1 MQNSINRDN
10 VVRDPNNRYH
20 RYEVIGSGTYKIVYR
35 AFDQLEGF
43 EVAWNEIRLDR
54 FSEAETNQIYNE
66 IKLLSTLNHDK
77 ILRLL
82 DAWNDKKRNM
92 LVFITEFFTSG
103 TIRSY
108 VNDVVRTPTRFVIA
122 KWCKQILEGLN
133 YMHTREPPVIHRDL
147 KCDNLFIDASEGIV
161 KIGDFGLSKAV
172 PTGEAVS
179 CLGTPA
185 YTAPE
190 VYSGKYTT
198 KADIWSFGL
207 CVLEM
212 VTGETP
218 YSECSNMGVIYIKV
232 SNGGLPVALTKVD
245 DSLIADFIT
254 LCLLPADIRPSAAQ
268 LLEHS
273 LITEY
278 DQLTESNAGN
288 DDEHDL
294 DSYVVDFNEPLD
306 NPEYSALLAR
316 HASEVEE
323 LKKEQKAA
331 RARMRQKIRSRNKAA
346 GLLLFDNQK

>member
-1 MQNSINRDN
+1 MHNNFNKEPRD
-10 VVRDPNNRYH
+10 VIRDPNNRY
-20 RYEVIGSGTYKIVYR
+20 RRCEVIGSGSYKIVYR
-35 AFDQLEGF
+35 AYDQEEGI

-54 FSEAETNQIYNE
+54 FSEVETNQIYNE
-66 IKLLSTLNHDK
+66 IKLLADLSHPR
-77 ILRLL
+77 ILRLF
-82 DAWNDKKRNM
+82 DAWNDKKRNV
-92 LVFITEFFTSG
+92 LVFITEFFTNG

-108 VNDVVRTPTRFVIA
+108 VNDVVRTPTRSVIA

-133 YMHTREPPVIHRDL
+133 YMHTHKPPVIHRDL

-161 KIGDFGLSKAV
+161 KIGDFGLSKAI

-190 VYSGKYTT
+190 VYTGKYTT

-218 YSECSNMGVIYIKV
+218 YSECSNMGAIYLKV
-232 SNGGLPVALTKVD
+232 SSGGLPVALSKVN

-254 LCLLPADIRPSAAQ
+254 LCLLPAEVRPSAAQ

-273 LITEY
+273 LIIEFDQPAEESTIDDTY
-278 DQLTESNAGN
+278 DQGK
-288 DDEHDL
+288 DEPL
-294 DSYVVDFNEPLD
+294 KVDFPEPLD
-306 NPEYSALLAR
+306 NPEYMALLAR
-316 HASEVEE
+316 HAAEIEE
-323 LKKEQKAA
+323 MKRQQKAA
-331 RARMRQKIRSRNKAA
+331 RIRMRQKIRSRNRRN
-346 GLLLFDNQK
+346 LTMF